1 MGMGA
6 AVGAMT
12 LRIAAWV
19 HGTPSSIPTTA
30 DFHFAFA
37 LISLIAVL
45 GVADSVT
52 LDRNAG
58 AEVSGH
64 KVAS

>member
-1 MGMGA
+1 
-6 AVGAMT
+6 MT

-19 HGTPSSIPTTA
+19 HGTPASMPATA
-30 DFHFAFA
+30 DFHLAFA
-37 LISLIAVL
+37 LISIIALL

-64 KVAS
+64 KI